1 MLCYISVFNNDF
13 EIIFPASQNPKP
25 KTLKSEADMREAVW
39 RWGLDKSIGVK
50 LILAAFERLLNG
62 NSKARLKDVLYVHV
76 TKYVRTLCR
85 QSFSFGLA

>member
-1 MLCYISVFNNDF
+1 LRF
-13 EIIFPASQNPKP
+13 FPVDRSPKA
-25 KTLKSEADMREAVW
+25 KTRKSEADVREAVW
-39 RWGLDKSIGVK
+39 RWGFDKSIEVK

-62 NSKARLKDVLYVHV
+62 NRKARLKDVLYVHV

>member
-13 EIIFPASQNPKP
+13 EIIFPASQNPTP
-25 KTLKSEADMREAVW
+25 KTLKREADMREAVW
-39 RWGLDKSIGVK
+39 RWGFDKSVEVK

-62 NSKARLKDVLYVHV
+62 NSKARLKDVLYEYD
-76 TKYVRTLCR
+76 TNYVRNLCR